1 MPSPA
6 VCLCQEAAPSGAGRP
21 QLRMARGFSL
31 IEMVIA
37 LSLVVLVISIGAIS
51 FKGSET
57 ERIMSEASINIEAM
71 ASRGHA
77 MSVLHQKPFWLRFE
91 DGRVFLVG
99 ADIKPAPIVEPEF
112 EESWEEEVVNEVRE
126 VVYEEFSTP
135 AEISLRRWGA
145 PADEW
150 ITPKK
155 DEFLFWQFQ
164 STGLCEP
171 VSIRIIL
178 DESWIILHM
187 HPLTG
192 RVEEEESSIE

>member
-1 MPSPA
+1 MKGTKGQRHG
-6 VCLCQEAAPSGAGRP
+6 VG
-21 QLRMARGFSL
+21 GFSL
-31 IEMVIA
+31 VELVIA
-37 LSLVVLVISIGAIS
+37 LILVALVVSIGAIS

-57 ERIMSEASINIEAM
+57 ERIMNETAIQIESM
-71 ASRGHA
+71 SSRGHA

-91 DGRVFLVG
+91 ENRIVLVG
-99 ADIKPAPIVEPEF
+99 AALEQPQQVARDENEALWPG
-112 EESWEEEVVNEVRE
+112 EEEEEAAVRE
-126 VVYEEFSTP
+126 VVYDEYTTS

-145 PADEW
+145 AEDGW

-171 VSIRIIL
+171 VSIRLIL